1 MGEGII
7 KRKLMKMYLNEVVM
21 LQIQQKEELDIFIN
35 MFLALDSKYKEG
47 VVESSSISKESCC
60 GQY

>member
-7 KRKLMKMYLNEVVM
+7 KRKLMKMYLNEGVM

-35 MFLALDSKYKEG
+35 MFLALDSKYKKG
-47 VVESSSISKESCC
+47 V
-60 GQY
+60 

>member
-21 LQIQQKEELDIFIN
+21 LQIQQKEELYIFIN

-47 VVESSSISKESCC
+47 VVESSSISKENCC